1 VETTEAE
8 AEVAAA
14 LLTTLL
20 AWEGTDHVQTQPTA
34 EGSAEQM
41 ILVPEQ
47 FCTVFQPPL

>member
-34 EGSAEQM
+34 EGSALRDVSGNRCERWH
-41 ILVPEQ
+41 PS
-47 FCTVFQPPL
+47 